1 MRRAKC
7 FSFLRGAIFICA
19 LLAGPA
25 AAQTCIEP
33 AAGLLGWWPGDGDSI
48 DLQSGLH
55 GVALNGAAYSPGLV
69 GDAFDF
75 NGVDDGRDDRVD
87 LPASA
92 LDGLA
97 DLTIEMWV
105 QSEDDQ
111 GAWLSGASD
120 RGAEFD
126 NEMLLF
132 QGIQGTQAA
141 VRYEGTGALPI
152 FLNDG
157 AWHHLAYTRSG
168 SIGILY
174 ADGVVIDVR
183 SVPTEPLEIGP
194 GGLMLGQEQ
203 DCIGGCLDP
212 EQGLDGR
219 VDELAIY
226 DRALSE
232 GEIIEIFDAREAGK
246 CKPPSNADLL
256 QEIDELETELDTLLD
271 RITELEAAAEE
282 TVPHPRANRH
292 NWTGYWKGRGDH
304 QKSRRPWGWYH
315 H

>member
-7 FSFLRGAIFICA
+7 FSFILGAIFICA
-19 LLAGPA
+19 LLARPA

-132 QGIQGTQAA
+132 QGIKGTQAA
-141 VRYEGTGALPI
+141 VRSEGTGSIPI

-168 SIGILY
+168 AIGILY
-174 ADGVVIDVR
+174 VDGVVIDAR
-183 SVPTEPLEIGP
+183 SVPTEPLEIAP

-246 CKPPSNADLL
+246 CKPPSKVDLL
-256 QEIDELETELDTLLD
+256 QQIDELETELDTLLD
-271 RITELEAAAEE
+271 RITELEVAAEE
-282 TVPHPRANRH
+282 TVRHPCRNIHNRMGF
-292 NWTGYWKGRGDH
+292 WGY
-304 QKSRRPWGWYH
+304 RPFNLRFRH
-315 H
+315 AR